1 MISVKGDA
9 LTSSIG
15 FINLIGISSL
25 PVDVSFLREIT
36 LATRM
41 MRQRIAEVLQSEDA
55 VLINE
60 VSFHIFD
67 SSSHVSICQN
77 SKDPPLFWRLWRQK
91 IVYLPFPSLCFLL
104 LRCQFLLFRHLDL
117 SPLCISVDA
126 YALPLLSSDIICNVC
141 KFVSQALFFPSCP

>member
-9 LTSSIG
+9 MTSCIG

-55 VLINE
+55 VLINDSDDE
-60 VSFHIFD
+60 RDCSHMTSANFSIFLTA
-67 SSSHVSICQN
+67 S
-77 SKDPPLFWRLWRQK
+77 PPMSAYVRILKTPLYSD
-91 IVYLPFPSLCFLL
+91 V
-104 LRCQFLLFRHLDL
+104 LD
-117 SPLCISVDA
+117 V
-126 YALPLLSSDIICNVC
+126 
-141 KFVSQALFFPSCP
+141 KK